1 MQLTDKEISGVCE
14 RARAEGRK
22 MALGDAYEK
31 VFTAL
36 KALGYDMSSAG
47 PIGKTIRNVAA
58 ADGVQLNNEGIRK
71 E

>member
-1 MQLTDKEISGVCE
+1 
-14 RARAEGRK
+14 

-47 PIGKTIRNVAA
+47 PIGKAVRNVAA
-58 ADGVQLNNEGIRK
+58 ADGVQLNDEGIRK